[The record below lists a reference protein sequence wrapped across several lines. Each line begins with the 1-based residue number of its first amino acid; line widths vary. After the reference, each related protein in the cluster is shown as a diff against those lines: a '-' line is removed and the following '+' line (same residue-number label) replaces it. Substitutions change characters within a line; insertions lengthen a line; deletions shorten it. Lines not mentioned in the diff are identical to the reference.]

1 MACNSCRKKR
11 ENVNNTKSAKG
22 YDIMGGYGNLS
33 ERQIRARLEN
43 FKKSFCT
50 TCESRY
56 VCDYKMYLECKVRL
70 R

>member
-11 ENVNNTKSAKG
+11 ESVNNAKSAKN

-33 ERQIRARLEN
+33 ERQIKARLEN

-50 TCESRY
+50 ACGSRY
-56 VCDYKMYLECKVRL
+56 VCDYKLYLGCEIRL
-70 R
+70 K